1 MKKNRAF
8 TLIELLVVI
17 AIIGG
22 LSAIILPNF
31 MGARESARDVQRK
44 SDLKQIQGALEL
56 YKLGQNPQRYPTVLP
71 VTPGQCWSTGGTS
84 CNGTIYMNK
93 FPYDPATQNTPTP
106 YYYRYNDDQ
115 SYTLC
120 GCLENLGDSSGKTC
134 GSGGNTCPNTLC
146 GSGASAKKCYVIEQQ

>member
-1 MKKNRAF
+1 MEKNTAF

-22 LSAIILPNF
+22 LAAIIFPNF
-31 MGARESARDVQRK
+31 MGAREVARDTQRK

-56 YKLGQNPQRYPTVLP
+56 YKLGQDPQRYPTVIP
-71 VTPGQCWSTGGTS
+71 VTPGQCWSTGGAS
-84 CNGTIYMNK
+84 CNGSVYMNK
-93 FPYDPATQNTPTP
+93 FPSDPQSALTPTP

-120 GCLENLGDSSGKTC
+120 TCLENLGDANGKTC
-134 GSGGNTCPNTLC
+134 GAAGGNTCLNNYC
-146 GSGASAKKCYVIEQQ
+146 GAKKCYAIEVN